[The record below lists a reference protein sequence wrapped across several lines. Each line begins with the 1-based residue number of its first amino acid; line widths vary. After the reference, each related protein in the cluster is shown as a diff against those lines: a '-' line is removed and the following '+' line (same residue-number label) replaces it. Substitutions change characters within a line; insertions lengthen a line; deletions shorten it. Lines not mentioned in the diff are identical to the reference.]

1 MTAQCGS
8 WYSDIIAGFKY
19 EWHGSIAE
27 LKNKKNKKKEAKK
40 NIWKHSST
48 EMSLKTFEMSFCALV
63 EVECIMALYNKGRQ
77 TVLF

>member
-1 MTAQCGS
+1 MTAQCDS

-19 EWHGSIAE
+19 EWHGSIVE
-27 LKNKKNKKKEAKK
+27 QKKKKK
-40 NIWKHSST
+40 KKQRKISGNIHQLKC
-48 EMSLKTFEMSFCALV
+48 LKKTFEMSFCALV